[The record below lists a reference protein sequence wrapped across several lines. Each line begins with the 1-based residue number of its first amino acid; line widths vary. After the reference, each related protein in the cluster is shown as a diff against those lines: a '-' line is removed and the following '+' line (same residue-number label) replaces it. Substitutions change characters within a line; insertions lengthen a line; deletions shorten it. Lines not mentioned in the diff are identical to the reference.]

1 LRRGEPM
8 AEEKVV
14 KGLVVFGLTKDD
26 AEMYLFLLRAGPCS
40 AGTVE
45 RRMRVNRMRIYRQL
59 RSLQEKGLVETSM
72 GRPAEFT
79 ALPLEHLL
87 NGHLEKQ
94 RHLVATLERSR
105 DEIIDHNKKL
115 QRIEDSPRRPRF
127 RILQGREQV
136 YDWLNQMWE
145 RATIAVCLRTTV
157 SDLIR
162 LSSAGADY
170 GLRLLQKKRVSVQVL
185 TYVDSPTA
193 QAILDVLGF
202 VEVRHADHPISGR
215 LCIVDGKE
223 VFTTFAMDE
232 SQNLTAMGD
241 VGLWTDA
248 RDYVRSM
255 SDFFLL
261 SWERGIPAGD
271 MLT

>member
-1 LRRGEPM
+1 M

-14 KGLVVFGLTKDD
+14 NGLVVFGLTKDE
-26 AEMYLFLLRAGPCS
+26 AETYLFLLRAGPCS

-45 RRMRVNRMRIYRQL
+45 RRMRVNRMRIYRL
-59 RSLQEKGLVETSM
+59 LKSLQEKELVETSI

-87 NGHLEKQ
+87 NDHLEKQ
-94 RHLVATLERSR
+94 RHLVATLEKSR

-127 RILQGREQV
+127 RILHGRVQV
-136 YDWLNQMWE
+136 YDSFNQMLE
-145 RATIAVCLRTTV
+145 RATIAICLRTTA

-162 LSSAGADY
+162 LSRAGADY
-170 GLRLLQKKRVSVQVL
+170 ELRLLQKKRISVQVL
-185 TYVDSPTA
+185 THLDASTA
-193 QAILDVLGF
+193 QVIKNLLDF
-202 VEVRHADHPISGR
+202 VELRHADHPIRGR
-215 LCIVDGKE
+215 LCIVDGRE

-232 SQNLTAMGD
+232 SENMTAMGD
-241 VGLWTDA
+241 VGLWTDS

-255 SDFFLL
+255 GDFFLS
-261 SWERGIPAGD
+261 SWERGIPAGEVFARYGAK
-271 MLT
+271 